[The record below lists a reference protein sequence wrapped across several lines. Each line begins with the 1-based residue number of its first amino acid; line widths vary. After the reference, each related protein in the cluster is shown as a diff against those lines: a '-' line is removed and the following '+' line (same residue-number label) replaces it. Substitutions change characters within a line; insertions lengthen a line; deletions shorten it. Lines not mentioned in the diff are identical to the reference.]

1 MLVEISC
8 EEFKRYGK
16 IREPIKFH
24 NGLNIIQGQDSGENS
39 IGKSTFL
46 LAIDFAFGGDTYAEK
61 ETITNKIGHH
71 FIKFCFEF
79 EGIRYYYK
87 RGTEKPKEI
96 IECDENYNQKS
107 LITLDNFRKQ
117 LLKFYKIETKDIS
130 FRQVVGT
137 YFRIYGK
144 GNSNEFLPLA
154 SFSGETAENSLKNLL
169 KIYNCFNVLDELN
182 KQIEIEKDR
191 KQTIKR
197 AGEYNFVEIV
207 TKKTIYKEN
216 QNKIEELENELKKL
230 ANKGKEELTNSNAK
244 EIETGAEL
252 KAKYELLNRKK
263 KQLWAK
269 FYLIRNNMN
278 IKKPANTEDFN
289 ELLKF
294 FPNSNIKLLSDI
306 ENFHQ
311 KLTDILQEEF
321 KQAISQT
328 LKKIDDISIQMAEVE
343 NELNSLEIP
352 LQVSEKTLKAYA
364 QIQNEINKLTKSND
378 FYEKTK
384 KIEKEINKLK
394 DSYEDKFK
402 EQATP
407 ISTKINMEISNLN
420 AKIYGVNIEAPLLN
434 IFKSNSYSYKTPS
447 DDGTGTNN
455 KNLILLDL
463 AMLKLTPL
471 PAISHDTIIFK
482 HIAQSPMGK
491 ILELY
496 NEYDKQIFITIDETN
511 KYPIEA
517 QKIVDDKKVLTLSDN
532 GNELYGKSW
541 QKKEIKNENQL

>member
-8 EEFKRYGK
+8 DEFKSHGK
-16 IREPIKFH
+16 VREPIKFH

-79 EGIRYYYK
+79 EGKKYYYK
-87 RGTEKPKEI
+87 RGTEKPKEVF
-96 IECDENYNQKS
+96 ECDENYNHKNQ
-107 LITLDNFRKQ
+107 ITLDNFRKQ
-117 LLKFYKIETKDIS
+117 LLKFYKIDIKDIS

-154 SFSGETAENSLKNLL
+154 SFSGEKAEISLINLL
-169 KIYNCFNVLDELN
+169 KLYNCFNVIDELN
-182 KQIEIEKDR
+182 KQIEIEKDH
-191 KQTIKR
+191 KQTLKR
-197 AGEYNFVEIV
+197 AGEYNLIEIV
-207 TKKTIYKEN
+207 TKKTIYNEN
-216 QNKIEELENELKKL
+216 KNKIEELENELKSL

-244 EIETGAEL
+244 EIEIGAEL
-252 KAKYELLNRKK
+252 KAKYDLLNRKK

-294 FPNSNIKLLSDI
+294 FPDSNIKLLSDI

-328 LKKIDDISIQMAEVE
+328 LKEIDDTSMQMTKVE
-343 NELNSLEIP
+343 NQLNSLDIP
-352 LQVSEKTLKAYA
+352 LQVSERTLKAYA
-364 QIQNEINKLTKSND
+364 QIQNEINRLSKSNE

-384 KIEKEINKLK
+384 EIEKKVKKLK

-407 ISTKINMEISNLN
+407 ISTKINMEISKFNTY
-420 AKIYGVNIEAPLLN
+420 IYGKNVEAPILN

-482 HIAQSPMGK
+482 HIAQPPMGK

-511 KYPIEA
+511 KYPLEA
-517 QKIVDDKKVLTLSDN
+517 QKIVDDKKVLALSGN

-541 QKKEIKNENQL
+541 QKKEEENEN